1 MEDVT
6 EVIVEPE
13 PGEDEPTS
21 GEPEDSSGGDCTASS
36 LAGDTHPD
44 GTGETEGSSHV
55 SDASCEPVR
64 TEKPSRSVE
73 TSLQGGQSPARAQPS
88 TANRSRRSVAFFAV
102 FDGHGGREA
111 AQFARDYLWDFIK
124 KQRGFWSDCDREV
137 CSAIRKGF
145 VACHHAMWK
154 KLRKFTN
161 TLLSYDM

>member
-13 PGEDEPTS
+13 PVEDEPMLD
-21 GEPEDSSGGDCTASS
+21 EPEGGSGTDCTVSS
-36 LAGDTHPD
+36 PD
-44 GTGETEGSSHV
+44 GSGDTEGSSHV
-55 SDASCEPVR
+55 SNASSES
-64 TEKPSRSVE
+64 EQSKNPSGSEE
-73 TSLQGGQSPARAQPS
+73 TSLEGSQSPPRAQPG
-88 TANRSRRSVAFFAV
+88 TAHRSRRSVAFFAV

-111 AQFARDYLWDFIK
+111 AQFARDYLWECIK

-154 KLRKFTN
+154 KLRKLTDA
-161 TLLSYDM
+161 LLSNVM